1 MNRFMR
7 HLRQSALSISVFI
20 SLLVIWEI
28 VVRVNHIPA
37 YILPSPSLIFT
48 TLIADSSVLMSALWV
63 TLRITLSALIASIIG
78 GVSLAIIFTQ
88 WRWIERAF
96 FPIAVILQVT
106 PIIAI
111 APLLLIYLEPQTAVL
126 ACAFL
131 VSFFPILANTAFGL
145 ASTDRHLND
154 LLSLYGA
161 SRWQILLYLRL
172 PTALPSFLAGVR
184 IGGGLSL
191 IGAIVAEIAAGSA
204 GQGAGLAFR
213 IVEAGFR
220 LNIPRMFAA
229 LTLISFT
236 GIFIYAC
243 LHFLSWLILHRWHE
257 SAHTQDL

>member
-28 VVRVNHIPA
+28 VVWVNHIPA
-37 YILPSPSLIFT
+37 YILPSPSLIYT

>member
-1 MNRFMR
+1 MMSVLSKMR
-7 HLRQSALSISVFI
+7 HSALSIFVFVMI
-20 SLLVIWEI
+20 LAAWELI
-28 VVRVNHIPA
+28 VRLNHIPA
-37 YILPSPSLIFT
+37 YILPSPSLISI
-48 TLIADSSVLMSALWV
+48 TLIQDWTILSHALGV
-63 TLRITLSALIASIIG
+63 TLRITLSALAAAVIG
-78 GVSLAIIFTQ
+78 GVILAIIFTQ

-126 ACAFL
+126 CCAFL

-145 ASTDRHLND
+145 AAADRHLAD
-154 LLSLYGA
+154 LFNLYHA
-161 SRWQILLYLRL
+161 SRWQTLIYLRL
-172 PTALPSFLAGVR
+172 PTALPAFLTGLR
-184 IGGGLSL
+184 IGGGLAL

-229 LTLISFT
+229 LTLISLT
-236 GIFIYAC
+236 GIFIYII
-243 LHFLSWLILHRWHE
+243 LNFISWLILHRWHE
-257 SAHTQDL
+257 SAHSSDL